1 MLIIPAIDILD
12 GQCVRLQQGEYTRK
26 TVYSDNPVQIAQKW
40 EQAGAKYLHIVDLDG
55 AKSGYPKNLET
66 VVKIAQS
73 VSIPVELGGGIRD
86 LATILQVLNQGI
98 QRVVLGTV
106 AYSYAEMVEEAANR
120 YGDRIAV
127 GIDARH
133 GRVMIKGWLVKTDI
147 PAFDLANRIAKS
159 GVKTIIYTDISKD
172 GMLEGPNLRA
182 IKNLACNV
190 KIKLIASGG
199 ISSVKDIQ
207 NLKELGCPN
216 LIGAIVGKAI
226 YDGQVRLEDAIKIA
240 EQ

>member
-26 TVYSDNPVQIAQKW
+26 TVYSNDPVAIAQKW

-55 AKSGYPKNLET
+55 AKLGSPKNLEAA
-66 VVKIAQS
+66 VKIAQA

-86 LATILQVLNQGI
+86 LATIQQVLSQGI
-98 QRVVLGTV
+98 RRVVLGTV
-106 AYSYAEMVEEAANR
+106 AYAYAEMVEEACNR
-120 YGDRIAV
+120 YGDMIAV

-133 GRVMIKGWLVKTDI
+133 GRVMIKGWLEKTDI
-147 PAFDLANRIAKS
+147 PVYDLANRIAKS

-172 GMLEGPNLRA
+172 GMLEGPNLNA
-182 IKNLACNV
+182 IKNIACNV
-190 KIKLIASGG
+190 PVSVIASGG
-199 ISSVKDIQ
+199 ISSLKDIQ
-207 NLKELGCPN
+207 NLKQLGCLN

-226 YDGQVRLEDAIKIA
+226 YDGQLQLADAIKIA
-240 EQ
+240 E